1 MVECVPNLSEGQR
14 KDVIE
19 AIAEAIRGAAGCSL
33 LDVDPGTSTN
43 RTVYTFVGAPAS
55 VVEGALSAA
64 RTAFKLI
71 DMREHKG
78 ERLGPRNTAAQTI
91 KIFIIHL

>member
-1 MVECVPNLSEGQR
+1 
-14 KDVIE
+14 
-19 AIAEAIRGAAGCSL
+19 
-33 LDVDPGTSTN
+33 
-43 RTVYTFVGAPAS
+43 VYTFVGAPAA

-78 ERLGPRNTAAQTI
+78 ERVRVLGPRNNSWVDHKNF
-91 KIFIIHL
+91 KIH